1 MVKML
6 WIESFLKLPIV
17 TNIMSD
23 QISKKEKT
31 IENFVLKLKQNI
43 KSLFFAGLILIAS
56 LILIMVLNQK
66 RENNLIA
73 ISDQYY
79 QAKILINNNRTSE
92 AKNILESII
101 LKKNKVYSPLSLYL
115 IIDTNIEQDNKKIT
129 MFFDELI
136 KIKKLSDENKNLIKI
151 KKALYL
157 SSFVKDEQLLID
169 LLNPIINSNSL
180 WRATAIEF
188 MVKYFL
194 HRNQKIKSNEYLEL
208 LNNK

>member
-1 MVKML
+1 
-6 WIESFLKLPIV
+6 
-17 TNIMSD
+17 MSD

-66 RENNLIA
+66 RQNNLIA

-92 AKNILESII
+92 GKNILESII

-180 WRATAIEF
+180 WRTTAIEF

-194 HRNQKIKSNEYLEL
+194 HRNQKIKSNEYLKL

>member
-1 MVKML
+1 
-6 WIESFLKLPIV
+6 
-17 TNIMSD
+17 MSD